1 MQQIG
6 EKVDKGPNIV
16 VCLSCGATK
25 DWEEED
31 SCTCYECFDPEA
43 QWIQKYN
50 LARDLPRRADVERA
64 REREKGD
71 HREGAGGK
79 GEEAVQGVGGMEG
92 TEGGAG
98 DVVCGKSERER
109 EREQWLERER
119 ERANAGLTVEDLLP
133 SSVFR
138 SPPPPPLPPFKPEQS
153 ARCRIFI
160 LIFFYLYI
168 FLEPQPEQSARRRP
182 GVWCGL
188 GGAAEGCVGLVARC
202 GSPSE

>member
-1 MQQIG
+1 MDKGPKIVTNFFLLYFFFFRKLPYYLAMQQIG

-50 LARDLPRRADVERA
+50 IARDLPRRADVERA

-71 HREGAGGK
+71 QREGGGGK
-79 GEEAVQGVGGMEG
+79 GEEAVEVVGGMER

-98 DVVCGKSERER
+98 DGVWGKSVRER

-119 ERANAGLTVEDLLP
+119 ERAHAGLTVEDLLP

-138 SPPPPPLPPFKPEQS
+138 SPSPPFEVRTKCEKKAFFLS
-153 ARCRIFI
+153 FFI
-160 LIFFYLYI
+160 LYVFGA
-168 FLEPQPEQSARRRP
+168 SA
-182 GVWCGL
+182 GTEC
-188 GGAAEGCVGLVARC
+188 ET
-202 GSPSE
+202 